1 MSELMKSGGWNPL
14 AGCWPILYKCRFSAL
29 YYAIS
34 RTEEIRTSF
43 LWVNLGHADPY
54 HILPIIAA
62 LTTFI
67 QMKVFQSNI
76 TPGEQVQMLKIQQIM
91 MPAMILFMGFAAPS
105 GLVLYWIT
113 GNLFTMTQT
122 IVLRK

>member
-14 AGCWPILYKCRFSAL
+14 WLLANLYTNADFLCFVLCDMNRRDSHIFV
-29 YYAIS
+29 
-34 RTEEIRTSF
+34 

-76 TPGEQVQMLKIQQIM
+76 TAGEQVQMQNYDAGNDFIYGICGT
-91 MPAMILFMGFAAPS
+91 IGS
-105 GLVLYWIT
+105 CVVLD
-113 GNLFTMTQT
+113 N
-122 IVLRK
+122 R